1 MSQGV
6 IRRLGLSCNVPPPS
20 RTRALLVLLVV
31 SAVALTS
38 LAQAAPAASRS
49 DRTPP
54 SIPGPL
60 VVTLATQS
68 SITLTWL
75 PATDDDEVAEYGVYW
90 NTRRPQD
97 MERTEND
104 KPTFTKTAL
113 SCGASY
119 TVEVVAFDASGNHS
133 RETSDA
139 VVSTAACGDTSAPTA
154 PAGITQIAR
163 TQSTATIA
171 WKPSSDNVGVAGY
184 AVTVGG
190 VQLGTTAGSS
200 YTVTGL
206 TCESWYTAVVQ
217 AYDAAGNRS
226 VPVSFQGSTAACADR
241 TAPPPPSD
249 LSQASRTTSSMGIR
263 WKSSSGAA
271 RYGVYVDGSRLTQTT
286 SSEATVSALAC
297 DKTYAI
303 GVDAVD
309 AAGNR
314 SAPTTAQM
322 ATAPCSEPPSGG
334 HGTVKDTVAP
344 STPAALNVTTASS
357 SSIGV
362 RWSASSDNVGVVGYR
377 VYTAGATAGDTTGT
391 TFLVP
396 ALRCGSSV
404 LIGVEALD
412 AAGNR
417 SQRATISA
425 ATAACVDEG
434 APTMPGAVTLQN
446 RTETSITYSWAPSTD
461 AVGVAGYGIW
471 VDGKLV
477 DTTTER
483 QYTVSGLTCSG
494 IYTIGVDAFD
504 AEGNRSATSATL
516 LATTPCED
524 LEPPTTPSGL
534 VVSNATAST
543 LNVAWQQSRDDVG
556 VAGYDVYVAD
566 KRVLTTT
573 KLLTTLSGLACNTS
587 INVGVEAFDAAGNR
601 SARIAVQSKTAACG
615 TTSGSLYLAPNGSD
629 SSSCTLA
636 APCASLNRAY
646 QLAAPGAVVS
656 VAAGSYPAQTIA
668 RDPSK
673 TSSSEV
679 VFAAS
684 GSVTLAGFTSGDSAK
699 TETGAKHFEL
709 RGFRVNGYV
718 ALNWGT
724 EDVTLSDVDAPGFDL
739 TSVKDVRVIG
749 GDYGPMVDGV
759 SHINACGISG
769 CYPSQDVLIDG
780 ASFHDYTITY
790 AEKHSE
796 CLMIWPGKR
805 VTIRNSSFRNCTD
818 FDVLV
823 KPYNTALVGLPG
835 DIVMENNVFDEPI
848 IGDGCFCT
856 RGGNAIGI
864 TQGGGESWGNV
875 NIRYNSALGGIRVD
889 PAITNATVKGNVG
902 RKDQASSCQ
911 SNVSFSYN
919 VWSGTSCSSTD
930 RVQALTTLFVG
941 AFDLRLQ
948 AGGAAVN
955 AGDPK
960 DYPATDR
967 VGTVRPLGGAPD
979 AGAYELG

>member
-6 IRRLGLSCNVPPPS
+6 IRRPGQSCNVPPPS

-38 LAQAAPAASRS
+38 LAQAAPAASGS

-54 SIPGPL
+54 SVPGPL

-97 MERTEND
+97 METTK

-113 SCGASY
+113 RCGTSY
-119 TVEVVAFDASGNHS
+119 TVKVIAFDASRNHS
-133 RETSDA
+133 PDFSDA
-139 VVSTAACGDTSAPTA
+139 TVSTAACADTSAPTA
-154 PAGITQIAR
+154 PDGVTQIAR

-171 WKPSSDNVGVAGY
+171 WKASSDDVGVAGY
-184 AVTVGG
+184 AVTAGG
-190 VQLGTTAGSS
+190 VQLGTTAGTS
-200 YTVTGL
+200 YTVPEL
-206 TCESWYTAVVQ
+206 TCGSWYTAVIQ

-226 VPVSFQGSTAACADR
+226 APASFQGSTAACTDR
-241 TAPPPPSD
+241 TPPSPPSD
-249 LSQASRTTSSMGIR
+249 LAQASRTATSMAIG
-263 WKSSSGAA
+263 WKSSLGAA
-271 RYGVYVDGSRLTQTT
+271 RYGVYIDGSRISETT
-286 SSEATVSALAC
+286 SVGATVSALAC
-297 DKTYAI
+297 EKTYAI
-303 GVDAVD
+303 GVDAAD

-314 SAPTTAQM
+314 SAQTTAQM
-322 ATAPCSEPPSGG
+322 ATAPCAEPPSKG
-334 HGTVKDTVAP
+334 HGTVKDTTAP
-344 STPAALNVTTASS
+344 STPGALSVTRASS
-357 SSIGV
+357 TSVGV
-362 RWSASSDNVGVVGYR
+362 RWSASSDNVAVAGYT
-377 VYTAGATAGDTTGT
+377 VYTDGVRAGDTAGT

-396 ALRCGSSV
+396 GLRCGSSV
-404 LIGVEALD
+404 LIGVESRD

-425 ATAACVDEG
+425 ATAACVDKG

-461 AVGVAGYGIW
+461 TVGVTGYGIY
-471 VDGKLV
+471 VDGRLV
-477 DTTTER
+477 GTTTER
-483 QYTVSGLTCSG
+483 QYTVSGLSCSG

-524 LEPPTTPSGL
+524 FEAPTAPTGL
-534 VVSNATAST
+534 KVSNPTAST
-543 LNVAWQQSRDDVG
+543 LDVAWQQSKDDVA

-587 INVGVEAFDAAGNR
+587 LKVGVEAFDAAGNR
-601 SARIAVQSKTAACG
+601 SARVAVQSTTAACG
-615 TTSGSLYLAPNGSD
+615 TTSGSLYVASNGSD
-629 SSSCTLA
+629 SSSCTAA
-636 APCASLNRAY
+636 APCASQNRAY

-679 VFAAS
+679 VLAAS
-684 GSVTLAGFTSGDSAK
+684 GSVTLAGFTSGDSPK

-709 RGFRVNGYV
+709 RGFRVDGYV

-724 EDVTLSDVDAPGFDL
+724 EDVTIRDVDAPGLDL
-739 TSVKDVRVIG
+739 TSVKDVRVVG

-848 IGDGCFCT
+848 IGEGCFCT
-856 RGGNAIGI
+856 RGGNSIGI

-889 PAITNATVKGNVG
+889 PAITNAMVKGNVG

-930 RVQALTTLFVG
+930 RVQALTTLFVD